1 MAKNIGYKIISRKDT
16 MNTIVSSAEEDTIVS
31 STGMDRLDKCMGGG
45 LYASKLYG
53 FQARK
58 KVGKTIIMGT
68 MSYNLNEASIPHL
81 WIACEMSA
89 VEIEQRHIARA
100 LGVNPIAFLKHR
112 DGELKNDIKRY
123 GETAKNNITYADA
136 YYLTIDRLCELVGKA
151 VADYQIEGFFLDYYQ
166 LVRGD
171 RENRA
176 DHLEEV
182 GQTLAGLVREHNIW
196 CVTAAQLNQDG
207 NTRGGEGLKLTA
219 DMVFTLHR
227 DKGIKEGWLEMEE
240 SRYTPYR
247 NVGSHND
254 PGITL
259 ETKGLYFTED
269 MWET

>member
-1 MAKNIGYKIISRKDT
+1 MAKSQGYKITTRDEA
-16 MNTIVSSAEEDTIVS
+16 MQMIVSQAEDDVIVS

-100 LGVNPIAFLKHR
+100 LNVNPIAFLKHR
-112 DGELKNDIKRY
+112 DGGLKDDVKRY
-123 GETAKNNITYADA
+123 RQTAKNNITYADA
-136 YYLTIDRLCELVGKA
+136 YYLTISRLCELVKKA
-151 VADYQIEGFFLDYYQ
+151 VDDHQIEGFFLDYYQ

-247 NVGSHND
+247 NVGSRRD

-269 MWET
+269 IWES